1 VPSLKNNLAM
11 ASFYHKKAIYH
22 VLNAFAAHSNNL
34 KLAQRMYQA
43 RVLELK
49 ELILAEE
56 ARFKFVRLREISL
69 PFYVYLVASSVAA
82 EIEAIRAGKW
92 DTKLEKGLEIA
103 EDSPDRLAPSPQ
115 SEVCFPIWPELADV
129 QLSVCSESA

>member
-1 VPSLKNNLAM
+1 
-11 ASFYHKKAIYH
+11 
-22 VLNAFAAHSNNL
+22 
-34 KLAQRMYQA
+34 MYQA

-56 ARFKFVRLREISL
+56 ARFKFVRFRHGILL
-69 PFYVYLVASSVAA
+69 PFYAYLVASSVAA

-92 DTKLEKGLEIA
+92 DTKLEMGLGIA
-103 EDSPDRLAPSPQ
+103 EDIPDRPAYSPQ
-115 SEVCFPIWPELADV
+115 SEVSLLIWPELTVV